1 MSPSLP
7 ARPNLE
13 HLRKQAKA
21 LLKAC
26 RQGDPQ
32 ATARLRDTVPR
43 LAGLSDD
50 ELRRADVALHDA
62 QLAVARVHG
71 FKSWSALHD
80 RVSASAQ
87 QAIAKADRS
96 RAIPT
101 AANNGNLE
109 ALEIAL
115 SKGDP
120 TQHDLDLA
128 LARAAMHGHLDV
140 AKRLLEHGADV
151 NGEYGGRYGPII
163 LAACEVQNPTG
174 LRFLIDHGANV
185 NFSERTTSKYPTV
198 QTPLSMV
205 LGTYHRGG
213 LDRKHQCIDILIAA
227 GAEFEDGPVMDIHRG
242 SAESLSDRLG
252 KDSSLIHRRVN
263 LPYGNHLSLH
273 GVTLPHVAAEFN
285 ERACLDVLLRHG
297 ADLNAPA
304 EISSDGLGGQ
314 TPIFHTIATIQ
325 GSGYDLFEHL
335 LTLNPDLSVRAQVQE
350 NASLYEKP
358 QDGWRILTVTPLG
371 YAMKFENEPDWC
383 RATREIARLRE
394 RNAPI

>member
-26 RQGDPQ
+26 HAGDPQ
-32 ATARLRDTVPR
+32 ALARLRDTVPH

-50 ELRRADVALHDA
+50 NLRRADVALHDA
-62 QLAVARVHG
+62 QLAVARAHG

-80 RVSASAQ
+80 RVIASAQ
-87 QAIAKADRS
+87 QATARADRS

-101 AANNGNLE
+101 AANDGDLD
-109 ALEIAL
+109 ALEKAL
-115 SKGDP
+115 SKGAP

-128 LARAAMHGHLDV
+128 LARAAMHGHVDM
-140 AKRLLEHGADV
+140 AERLIEHGADV
-151 NGEYGGRYGPII
+151 NGEYGGHYGPII
-163 LAACEVQNPTG
+163 LAVCEVQNPTG
-174 LRFLIDHGANV
+174 LRFLIGHGADV
-185 NFSERTTSKYPTV
+185 NFSDRTTSKYPTV

-213 LDRKHQCIDILIAA
+213 LERKHQCIDLLIAA
-227 GAEFEDGPVMDIHRG
+227 GAAFENGPVMDIHRG
-242 SAESLSDRLG
+242 RAESLSDRLR

-273 GVTLPHVAAEFN
+273 GVTLLHVAAEFG
-285 ERACLDVLLRHG
+285 ERPCLDVLLRHG
-297 ADLNAPA
+297 ANINAPA
-304 EISSDGLGGQ
+304 EISRDGLGGQ

-335 LTLNPDLSVRAQVQE
+335 LSLRPDLFVRAQVQE

-358 QDGWRILTVTPLG
+358 KDGWRILTMTPLG

-394 RNAPI
+394 HNAPI